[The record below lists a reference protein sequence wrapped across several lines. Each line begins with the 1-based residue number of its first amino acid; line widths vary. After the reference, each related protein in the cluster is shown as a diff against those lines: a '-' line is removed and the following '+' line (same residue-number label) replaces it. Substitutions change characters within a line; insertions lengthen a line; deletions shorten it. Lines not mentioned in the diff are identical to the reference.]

1 MGNVCIVV
9 LCALVS
15 GGGPRQCAAD
25 SMEAFYLD
33 EPRTRAEC
41 RDVFNGLHTI
51 LPANLRL
58 VRFEWA
64 KPQVQEARKP

>member
-1 MGNVCIVV
+1 MICIVAI
-9 LCALVS
+9 CAILS
-15 GGGPRQCAAD
+15 GTVRECAPD

-41 RDVFNGLHTI
+41 RDVFQALHTI

-64 KPQVQEARKP
+64 KPQTQEARKP